1 MSILICFS
9 HPYLISSFSLSHIS
23 LDKYSKLYFHHYH
36 LMVEPIYGDLSS
48 FYLGIVISSQ
58 HSYFHL
64 IILVSPIFCLD
75 KIITLCLLQQLVEVS
90 TSQCFCIMSVK
101 RGQFHGVYL
110 FVKWIHCH
118 GSPHVQKQKVKRCLD
133 SISCITSPMSMVLE
147 REKKISH
154 NPIIKEK

>member
-9 HPYLISSFSLSHIS
+9 HPYLISSFSLSHIP

-36 LMVEPIYGDLSS
+36 LMVQPIYGDLSC

-58 HSYFHL
+58 HRYFHL
-64 IILVSPIFCLD
+64 IILVSPI
-75 KIITLCLLQQLVEVS
+75 LCLLPQLVEVS
-90 TSQCFCIMSVK
+90 TSQCFCIMSIK
-101 RGQFHGVYL
+101 KGQFHGVYV
-110 FVKWIHCH
+110 FIKWIHFH
-118 GSPHVQKQKVKRCLD
+118 GSPRVQIQKVKIRLD
-133 SISCITSPMSMVLE
+133 ALGCIKSPISMVLE